1 MSDWRYPGGG
11 RAKTTV
17 PAGIEVL
24 FTTRTNDPHG
34 DNDKSCDRQTMLP
47 GQEII
52 QIPEAENASDRECC
66 TARPPQTGVGAIG
79 WRHEKQTE
87 RADDDR
93 HDS

>member
-1 MSDWRYPGGG
+1 M
-11 RAKTTV
+11 RANTAV
-17 PAGIEVL
+17 PAGMKVL
-24 FTTRTNDPHG
+24 FTTSTNDPHSE
-34 DNDKSCDRQTMLP
+34 NDKSSDRQTMLQ

-52 QIPEAENASDRECC
+52 QIPEAENASDRQCS

-87 RADDDR
+87 RTDDDR